1 MNWNQPDKYFL
12 QSDQGYLICAA
23 KDHRSKGWRFTASS
37 PERKDWRID
46 LKVHYKIGETMPVE
60 RECLGVHSSIDL
72 AKRACID
79 HWEGM
84 NNGKR
89 KAV

>member
-1 MNWNQPDKYFL
+1 M
-12 QSDQGYLICAA
+12 
-23 KDHRSKGWRFTASS
+23 
-37 PERKDWRID
+37 
-46 LKVHYKIGETMPVE
+46 KVHYKIGETMPSE

-72 AKRACID
+72 AKQACMD